1 MDIKTSCL
9 GVLSICDASGYEIRK
24 AFEDGPFS
32 HFAEGGFGSIYP
44 ALNKM
49 EADGLVTCTT
59 QAQDK
64 RPAKKVYSI
73 TTKGRLALMDAL
85 AKDPADDK
93 YKSDFLFSMFF
104 ADFQSARRI
113 ERLID
118 DRISQFEKEISH
130 LGDPDNECMGVPKM
144 TEGADFVRRFGL
156 HMHQAAVE
164 FLKEEK
170 FRAVS
175 AALKGES
182 LVNQSSEAA
191 E

>member
-44 ALNKM
+44 ALNRM
-49 EADGLVTCTT
+49 ETEGLVTCTT
-59 QAQDK
+59 QTQDK

-85 AKDPADDK
+85 AQDPADDK
-93 YKSDFLFSMFF
+93 FKSDFLFSMFF
-104 ADFQSARRI
+104 ADFQSARRVEKLVDSRI
-113 ERLID
+113 AEYQREID
-118 DRISQFEKEISH
+118 DLS
-130 LGDPDNECMGVPKM
+130 DPEHNCGHMPA
-144 TEGADFVRRFGL
+144 TEGAEFIRLFGL
-156 HMHQAAVE
+156 HMHKAARD
-164 FLKEEK
+164 FLIEEK
-170 FRAVS
+170 HRVIS
-175 AALKGES
+175 AALKGEAFDP
-182 LVNQSSEAA
+182 NSSEAA